1 MRKPALLGFLAALAV
16 GAAVLLGLGL
26 TQGSSLAYT
35 PGVTPF
41 APVVD
46 LRPQQRACVAPVTP
60 PRDTSFERVRVFAGT
75 DGRPGPP
82 LEVTV
87 SPEANRPDL
96 ARGRSA
102 GGYRSSGP
110 APTAATV
117 DVGRVRP
124 TGPVV
129 VCVRNRGSGKVS
141 LFGAGGNASAPAS
154 SLDGTPIGGDVA
166 VRLEHRRSRSVI
178 ALGPAMAERAS
189 RFKPGWAG
197 PVVIGLLAALVL
209 LGVPALL
216 AVAMRRAVP

>member
-1 MRKPALLGFLAALAV
+1 MRSPALLGFLAALVV
-16 GAAVLLGLGL
+16 GAAGLLGLGL
-26 TQGSSLAYT
+26 TQRSSLAYT

-41 APVVD
+41 APVVEV
-46 LRPQQRACVAPVTP
+46 RPQQRVCVAPITP
-60 PRDTSFERVRVFAGT
+60 PRDTTFERVRVFAGT

-87 SPEANRPDL
+87 SPEANGPDL

-110 APTAATV
+110 APTEATV

-129 VCVRNRGSGKVS
+129 VCVRNAGAGRIA
-141 LFGAGGNASAPAS
+141 LFGAGGIASAPAS
-154 SLDGTPIGGDVA
+154 SLDGAPVSGDVA

-178 ALGPAMAERAS
+178 ALGPAMAERAA

-197 PVVIGLLAALVL
+197 PVGLGLLAALVL

-216 AVAMRRAVP
+216 AVAVRRAVP